1 MRCGQVKIL
10 TTDEGSYVENATGET
25 LIDHWFYFGIDDN

>member
-10 TTDEGSYVENATGET
+10 TTDEGSCVETATGET
-25 LIDHWFYFGIDDN
+25 LIDHVPFER